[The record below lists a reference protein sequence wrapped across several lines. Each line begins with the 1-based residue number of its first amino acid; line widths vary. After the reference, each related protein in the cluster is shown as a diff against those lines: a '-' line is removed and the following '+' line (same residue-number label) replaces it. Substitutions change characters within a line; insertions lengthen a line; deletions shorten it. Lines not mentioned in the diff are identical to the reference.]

1 MDKSLLKGFKLCYIF
16 YMKKNLLLFCL
27 IFCTLTSLSAVDT
40 LSRSLLVSPT
50 NHIAY
55 SGNYEDLIV
64 NSAALSFKTD
74 DISFMF
80 KTSLGENYNKSSYQ
94 NAESLPYLQNL
105 SLDLL
110 FSFGTKGVSLSG
122 DMNYFLDNRNINS
135 GVLRFDV
142 ISQYRLQVDFSY
154 RLRFFSLGF
163 KLEGG
168 NRSQR
173 AQREISSLSEAVA
186 NLLFEK
192 YYPISGS
199 EYFMA
204 GASALFKLGYFN
216 ITLLTD
222 ELIKVMNVG
231 TAVTNYKQI
240 MESLSFGFAFESPR
254 YNDDGN
260 LNVLRLRMG
269 LSLEHLF
276 SKETA
281 VNELAFDINFQILP
295 DISIIIASNLRI
307 YKNPANL
314 NNANFFECTEQAIE
328 LKLKYT
334 SGYMSLK
341 TIIPLT
347 VYKGGDDVVR
357 FSLINV
363 FNF

>member
-16 YMKKNLLLFCL
+16 HMKKSLLLFCL
-27 IFCTLTSLSAVDT
+27 IFHTLTSLGAVDT
-40 LSRSLLVSPT
+40 LTRSLLVSPT

-55 SGNYEDLIV
+55 AGDYEDLIV
-64 NSAALSFKTD
+64 NSAALSFKTED
-74 DISFMF
+74 VSFMF
-80 KTSLGENYNKSSYQ
+80 KTSLGENYNKSSYL
-94 NAESLPYLQNL
+94 NAERLPYLQNL

-122 DMNYFLDNRNINS
+122 DMNYFLDNRNVNS
-135 GVLRFDV
+135 GALRFNV

-154 RLRFFSLGF
+154 RLKFFSLGL

-204 GASALFKLGYFN
+204 GVSALFKLGYFN

-254 YNDDGN
+254 YDNEGN
-260 LNVLRLRMG
+260 LNILRLRMG
-269 LSLEHLF
+269 LSFEHLF
-276 SKETA
+276 SNDTA
-281 VNELAFDINFQILP
+281 ANELAFDVNFQILP

-307 YKNPANL
+307 YKNLVVL
-314 NNANFFECTEQAIE
+314 NNANLFECSEQAIE
-328 LKLKYT
+328 FKLKYT
-334 SGYMSLK
+334 SGYLSLK
-341 TIIPLT
+341 TIIPLS
-347 VYKGGDDVVR
+347 VYKGGDDALR
-357 FSLINV
+357 FSLTSV